1 MQLAS
6 QIAADELRLAVWAG
20 RGSIPALV

>member
-6 QIAADELRLAVWAG
+6 QIAADELRSG
-20 RGSIPALV
+20 R